1 MPYEFAIERVEYM
14 VDGDTELHGVLK
26 RGAISGPEWL
36 VIPTHS
42 GTPFVAWTR
51 GMQVT
56 GPIVS
61 PVTAEHGF
69 PICLVLQN
77 HPPNHDVLVPSV
89 AIGIGEDISP
99 EAEGVL
105 SESSTT
111 ESAWLER
118 LIARLK

>member
-14 VDGDTELHGVLK
+14 ADGDTELHGLLK
-26 RGAISGPEWL
+26 TGAISGPEWI
-36 VIPTHS
+36 VIPTRS
-42 GTPFVAWTR
+42 GTPFLAWTR

-77 HPPNHDVLVPSV
+77 HPPNHDIDVPSV
-89 AIGIGEDISP
+89 AIGIGEETPADLEEIST
-99 EAEGVL
+99 G
-105 SESSTT
+105 S

-118 LIARLK
+118 LVARLKG